1 MTSFRVRTGDKVM
14 SSAVTGVTYG
24 LALAILMEKPSGDAA
39 NMTSRGKI

>member
-1 MTSFRVRTGDKVM
+1 MTLFRARTGNKVM

-39 NMTSRGKI
+39 NMTSRAKM